1 MRRSLSL
8 AVAAAAA
15 ATVLVPAAPANAAA
29 CQYPLSIACNAICIV
44 YDALDR
50 PCPR

>member
-1 MRRSLSL
+1 MRNALRL
-8 AVAAAAA
+8 ALAAAAVV
-15 ATVLVPAAPANAAA
+15 TVTAPAAPANAAGCTQPIGPA
-29 CQYPLSIACNAICIV
+29 CWAICVV